1 MPKLQ
6 YTINSFAGGINTLK
20 DPRDIAENEAGFIKN
35 MSIDAQGKIKSA
47 GSMIAHSESP
57 VDGTTNLT
65 NYISQRGGSGASA
78 AVLDGGGGYNLFY
91 FESDLSATSDE
102 SIDVTVGTSAGNI
115 TFINPTSVPAGD
127 TGGGGGGGFGGPPS

>member
-65 NYISQRGGSGASA
+65 NYVSQRGGSGASA

-91 FESDLSATSDE
+91 FDNFVLHIFVLNIYHM
-102 SIDVTVGTSAGNI
+102 SILDFLNLIFFLIV
-115 TFINPTSVPAGD
+115 
-127 TGGGGGGGFGGPPS
+127 